1 MADDR
6 PLSRWTIAVITAWDG
21 EEGDELYENVAT
33 VEAVSD
39 EEAKRIYGEAH
50 PHHRDYDFI
59 YARPEGTP
67 W

>member
-1 MADDR
+1 M
-6 PLSRWTIAVITAWDG
+6 PRWTIAVITAWDAET

-33 VEAVSD
+33 VEAASE
-39 EEAKRIYGEAH
+39 EEAIQIYGEAH

-59 YARPEGTP
+59 YARPEGTK